1 MLFRTQMS
9 YKRFGFPVPYC
20 VTGRWGCTPFP
31 SHILPCPHC
40 DVVQM
45 SYKRFGFPVPYCVT
59 GRWGCT
65 PFPSRVP
72 LLYVL
77 GEPIEPPSSTRVPS
91 VRSFTSPASSSTV
104 TGDAGSQTGVS
115 AAASG
120 GGKAAAAGGGESDD
134 AAAAFEADLDE
145 FHGRFYAAI
154 EALYYKYRHLHPDFR
169 EAGLRIITQH

>member
-1 MLFRTQMS
+1 
-9 YKRFGFPVPYC
+9 
-20 VTGRWGCTPFP
+20 
-31 SHILPCPHC
+31 
-40 DVVQM
+40 M

-77 GEPIEPPSSTRVPS
+77 GEPIEPPSSTRVPLVGS
-91 VRSFTSPASSSTV
+91 LTRPASLGAGAGES
-104 TGDAGSQTGVS
+104 GSQAGS
-115 AAASG
+115 AAAGDGCSQAGAAAATAVG
-120 GGKAAAAGGGESDD
+120 GQQTGAAAAGDRKAAAAGGESE
-134 AAAAFEADLDE
+134 AAASAFEADVDE